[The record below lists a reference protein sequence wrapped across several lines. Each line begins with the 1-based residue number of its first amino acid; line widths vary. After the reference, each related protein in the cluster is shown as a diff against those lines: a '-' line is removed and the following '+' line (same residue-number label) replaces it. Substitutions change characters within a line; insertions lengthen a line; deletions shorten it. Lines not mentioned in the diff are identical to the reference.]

1 MNAIVLTIL
10 ITNCLISLFG
20 YRILFRS
27 RYLFSDR
34 FGFIVSITGGN
45 IVSLV
50 ITNNLFY
57 LFSNHFIV
65 ISFMNLIIG
74 VAVGVTIGSLLNSQ
88 TLIAG
93 IYSGGTGAV
102 MGTMIGAVSLDP
114 SICSLPTQ
122 IYNQQELVLFFGLFG
137 LFLHLLTTL
146 LLLYAMKV

>member
-1 MNAIVLTIL
+1 MNTIVLTIL
-10 ITNCLISLFG
+10 ITNCLIALFG
-20 YRILFRS
+20 YRVLFRS

-57 LFSNHFIV
+57 LFSNHFNV
-65 ISFMNLIIG
+65 ISFMNLLIG
-74 VAVGVTIGSLLNSQ
+74 VAIGVTIGSLLNSQ

-114 SICSLPTQ
+114 TICSLPAQ

-146 LLLYAMKV
+146 LLLFSLKV

>member
-1 MNAIVLTIL
+1 MNTIML
-10 ITNCLISLFG
+10 ILLTNCLIALFA
-20 YRILFRS
+20 YRVLFRS

-50 ITNNLFY
+50 MTSNLFY
-57 LFSNHFIV
+57 LFSNHFTV
-65 ISFMNLIIG
+65 ISFVNLLIG
-74 VAVGVTIGSLLNSQ
+74 VAIGVTIGSLLNSQ

-122 IYNQQELVLFFGLFG
+122 IYNQQELILFFGLFG

-146 LLLYAMKV
+146 LLLFALKV

>member
-1 MNAIVLTIL
+1 
-10 ITNCLISLFG
+10 
-20 YRILFRS
+20 
-27 RYLFSDR
+27 
-34 FGFIVSITGGN
+34 
-45 IVSLV
+45 
-50 ITNNLFY
+50 
-57 LFSNHFIV
+57 
-65 ISFMNLIIG
+65 MNLIIG

>member
-1 MNAIVLTIL
+1 MLIL
-10 ITNCLISLFG
+10 LTNCLIALFA
-20 YRILFRS
+20 YRVLFRY

-50 ITNNLFY
+50 MTSNLFY
-57 LFSNHFIV
+57 LFSNHFTV
-65 ISFMNLIIG
+65 ISFVNLLIG
-74 VAVGVTIGSLLNSQ
+74 VAIGVTIGSLLNSQ

-122 IYNQQELVLFFGLFG
+122 IYNQQELILFFGLFG

-146 LLLYAMKV
+146 LLLFALKV

>member
-1 MNAIVLTIL
+1 MLIL
-10 ITNCLISLFG
+10 LTNCLIALFA
-20 YRILFRS
+20 YRVLFRS

-50 ITNNLFY
+50 MTSNLFY
-57 LFSNHFIV
+57 LFSNHFTV
-65 ISFMNLIIG
+65 ISFVNLLIG
-74 VAVGVTIGSLLNSQ
+74 VAIGVTIGSLLNSQ

-122 IYNQQELVLFFGLFG
+122 IYNQQELILFFGLFG

-146 LLLYAMKV
+146 LLLFALKV

>member
-1 MNAIVLTIL
+1 MLTIL
-10 ITNCLISLFG
+10 LTNCLIALCG
-20 YRILFRS
+20 YRVLFRS

-57 LFSNHFIV
+57 LFSNHFSI
-65 ISFMNLIIG
+65 ISFVNLLIG
-74 VAVGVTIGSLLNSQ
+74 VVIGVTIGSLLNSQ

-93 IYSGGTGAV
+93 IYSGGTGSV

-114 SICSLPTQ
+114 SICSLPSQ
-122 IYNQQELVLFFGLFG
+122 IYNQQELILFFGLFG
-137 LFLHLLTTL
+137 LCLHLLTTL
-146 LLLYAMKV
+146 LLLFALKV